1 MIVCQDTQEP
11 IVIKVTNM
19 NFHITNH
26 CDTFLCANA
35 ITSNINILQIA
46 LQDTMVKCVLK
57 CVITVP
63 TILHVTLM
71 MGIVNV
77 YLAGLQETVQNV
89 S

>member
-1 MIVCQDTQEP
+1 M
-11 IVIKVTNM
+11 IKVANM

-26 CDTFLCANA
+26 CDTFLWSNA

-46 LQDTMVKCVLK
+46 LQDPMAKCVLK
-57 CVITVP
+57 CVLTVP
-63 TILHVTLM
+63 TILHATLM

-77 YLAGLQETVQNV
+77 YLAGLQETAQNV